1 MPFQVCHQLCDE
13 GVAVPDPDHCRDA
26 PEKAVEQIDTASQI
40 ELEAAVVPEDDAEQQ
55 LTHGAA
61 DILICAAH
69 HEAEQEDGAVAPLLA
84 APQQDRRHDQRQP
97 PHHAEG
103 SPHEAR
109 AAHPDA
115 RRHPAEQRLHHVA
128 EESPDD
134 KEPDEVAE
142 AQSLFFLNSR
152 LRLDDGRVSPLDTLF
167 HMGDEP
173 LTQLVRVLFQLEVE
187 LFQPRMAGGVPV
199 DGQRCAQLVEDGQR
213 HRRPDADMQQPARQ
227 QGAEPQQQDVAPQ
240 HTRHAQQ
247 APEHRVLQ
255 ADVAVQIEL
264 FI

>member
-1 MPFQVCHQLCDE
+1 
-13 GVAVPDPDHCRDA
+13 
-26 PEKAVEQIDTASQI
+26 
-40 ELEAAVVPEDDAEQQ
+40 
-55 LTHGAA
+55 
-61 DILICAAH
+61 
-69 HEAEQEDGAVAPLLA
+69 
-84 APQQDRRHDQRQP
+84 
-97 PHHAEG
+97 
-103 SPHEAR
+103 
-109 AAHPDA
+109 
-115 RRHPAEQRLHHVA
+115 
-128 EESPDD
+128 
-134 KEPDEVAE
+134 
-142 AQSLFFLNSR
+142 
-152 LRLDDGRVSPLDTLF
+152 
-167 HMGDEP
+167 MGDEP

-240 HTRHAQQ
+240 HACHAQQ